1 LKINDLNEGINS
13 YLTISGKGSNDKNHQ
28 KRNSAYQLKGH
39 NSATSIEMNSKLN
52 KAMLITNN
60 EYSNY

>member
-1 LKINDLNEGINS
+1 MKKDDLNEGINS
-13 YLTISGKGSNDKNHQ
+13 YLTVSGKGSNDKNYQ
-28 KRNSAYQLKGH
+28 KRNSSYQLKGH
-39 NSATSIEMNSKLN
+39 NSASSIEMNSKWN